1 LASKRQLRLP
11 FLLFSRYPALA
22 HYGTEPHRRYLLRH
36 NNAEPDNN
44 NQSSRHMK
52 PVRLPASATL
62 ALPRWGLISLCLLYI
77 LPGLVRRDP
86 WKNDD
91 AAGFGIMWTM
101 ANGGLRDWLSPHIVG
116 LPVPEEGPL
125 AFWIGAIFIKLFG
138 GLLGDALAARISTIA
153 FFLIGALSVWYAT
166 YLLGRR
172 AEAQP
177 LRLAFGG
184 QPEPRDYG
192 RTLADGALLI
202 YLGSLGL
209 LLHSHQTSAE
219 ALQISLVAVVIY
231 AAVRLFESVSIG
243 AAVMLGITFG
253 LLTLARGWPVP
264 LALWAALLVL
274 AALREKRIIL
284 SLILVA
290 LPIASMVAGAWLLAD
305 QMAHRPDRSTVDA
318 WLAWNNSQ
326 LGLPS
331 WKSLKYLLKY
341 GIWFTWPAWPFAG
354 WAVYAWRNQ
363 FQALHIVLPFTVFST
378 VVALALFNPSPEEV
392 VLLPLLPPLAILA
405 AFGLPTMKRGAIN
418 AVDWFSVMTLTTSA
432 AFIWIG
438 WIAKQTGWPAQIAK
452 NAFKLAPGF
461 QPEFNLMALL
471 IAASATIGWI
481 VLVYWRISRRP
492 SVLWRAVVLS
502 SGGVILCWLLLM
514 TLWLPWINYGK
525 SYAGVAQQIA
535 QKLPAGRYCVDTNI
549 GPAQRASF
557 AYFGNVEFAKF
568 GEGSCEFILLQDSLS
583 RRNNAALLRQFG
595 GGRAELL
602 WEGRRPS
609 DRDERF
615 RLYRRGNR

>member
-1 LASKRQLRLP
+1 
-11 FLLFSRYPALA
+11 
-22 HYGTEPHRRYLLRH
+22 
-36 NNAEPDNN
+36 
-44 NQSSRHMK
+44 MK

-62 ALPRWGLISLCLLYI
+62 ALPRWGLVALCLLYI
-77 LPGLVRRDP
+77 FPGLIRRDP
-86 WKNDD
+86 WKTDD

-101 ANGGLRDWLSPHIVG
+101 AHGGLNDWLSPHIVG
-116 LPVPEEGPL
+116 LPMPEEGPL

-138 GLLGDALAARISTIA
+138 WLLGDALAARISTIA
-153 FFLIGALSVWYAT
+153 FFLIGSLSVWYAT

-184 QPEPRDYG
+184 QPEPKDFG

-202 YLGSLGL
+202 YIGSLGL
-209 LLHSHQTSAE
+209 LLQSHQTSAE
-219 ALQISLVAVVIY
+219 ALQISLIAFALY
-231 AAVRLFESVSIG
+231 TMVRLFESHSIRS
-243 AAVMLGITFG
+243 ATMLGITLG
-253 LLTLARGWPVP
+253 LLVLTRGWILP
-264 LALWAALLVL
+264 LALW
-274 AALREKRIIL
+274 IG
-284 SLILVA
+284 LVA
-290 LPIASMVAGAWLLAD
+290 LAAVREKKIALYLILIALPFASIVAGTWLSASHLAHPITNSAFKGW
-305 QMAHRPDRSTVDA
+305 M
-318 WLAWNNSQ
+318 AWNHSQ
-326 LGLPS
+326 LGWPTQD
-331 WKSLKYLLKY
+331 SLIYLLKY

-363 FQALHIVLPFTVFST
+363 YKTLHIVLPLVFFAVF
-378 VVALALFNPSPEEV
+378 VVLALLNPRSEES

-418 AVDWFSVMTLTTSA
+418 AVDWFSVMTLTTCA
-432 AFIWIG
+432 AFIWVG

-461 QPEFNLMALL
+461 QPEFNLIALL

-481 VLVYWRISRRP
+481 MLVHWRISRHP

-525 SYAGVAQQIA
+525 SYAGVAEQIA
-535 QKLPAGRYCVDTNI
+535 QKLPPVRYCVDTNV

-557 AYFGNVEFAKF
+557 AYFGRVDFAKF
-568 GEGSCEFILLQDSLS
+568 SEGNCDFLLVQDSV
-583 RRNNAALLRQFG
+583 NKKNAAQVLKEFDG
-595 GGRAELL
+595 GWRLL

-615 RLYRRGNR
+615 RLYRRVK

>member
-1 LASKRQLRLP
+1 
-11 FLLFSRYPALA
+11 
-22 HYGTEPHRRYLLRH
+22 
-36 NNAEPDNN
+36 
-44 NQSSRHMK
+44 MK

-62 ALPRWGLISLCLLYI
+62 ALPRWGLFALCLLYI
-77 LPGLVRRDP
+77 LPGLIRRDP
-86 WKNDD
+86 WKTDD

-101 ANGGLRDWLSPHIVG
+101 AHGGLHDWLSPHIVG
-116 LPVPEEGPL
+116 LPMPEEGPL
-125 AFWIGAIFIKLFG
+125 AFWIGAVFIKLFAW
-138 GLLGDALAARISTIA
+138 LLDEDLAARLSTIA

-172 AEAQP
+172 PEAQP

-184 QPEPRDYG
+184 QPEPKDFG

-202 YLGSLGL
+202 YLGCLGL

-219 ALQISLVAVVIY
+219 ALQISLIAFALY
-231 AAVRLFESVSIG
+231 AAARLFESGSWR
-243 AAVMLGITFG
+243 AAFTLGITFG
-253 LLTLARGWPVP
+253 LLVLARGWAVPVT
-264 LALWAALLVL
+264 LWLGLLILSSLLKPAVAPRLVL
-274 AALREKRIIL
+274 AALPA
-284 SLILVA
+284 A
-290 LPIASMVAGAWLLAD
+290 LAISATWLLAI
-305 QMAHRPDRSTVDA
+305 HLLLPIDA
-318 WLAWNNSQ
+318 SPLNAWMAWNKSQ
-326 LGLPS
+326 LAMPQWDNLT
-331 WKSLKYLLKY
+331 YLLKY

-354 WAVYAWRNQ
+354 WAVYAWRKQ
-363 FQALHIVLPFTVFST
+363 YRAPHIALPLTFLLVS
-378 VVALALFNPSPEEV
+378 VVLALLNPHSGESI
-392 VLLPLLPPLAILA
+392 LLPLLPPLAMLA

-418 AVDWFSVMTLTTSA
+418 AVDWFSVMTLTTCA

-461 QPEFNLMALL
+461 KPEFNLIALL
-471 IAASATIGWI
+471 IAAAATIGWI
-481 VLVYWRISRRP
+481 LLVHWRISRRP

-525 SYAGVAQQIA
+525 SYAGVAQQLA
-535 QKLPAGRYCVDTNI
+535 SKLPRDHYCVNSNV

-557 AYFGNVEFAKF
+557 AYFGQLYFARLPD
-568 GEGSCEFILLQDSLS
+568 SRCDYLLLQDSVGKKDGA
-583 RRNNAALLRQFG
+583 RNLKEFDGKWN
-595 GGRAELL
+595 LL

-615 RLYRRGNR
+615 RLYHRQN